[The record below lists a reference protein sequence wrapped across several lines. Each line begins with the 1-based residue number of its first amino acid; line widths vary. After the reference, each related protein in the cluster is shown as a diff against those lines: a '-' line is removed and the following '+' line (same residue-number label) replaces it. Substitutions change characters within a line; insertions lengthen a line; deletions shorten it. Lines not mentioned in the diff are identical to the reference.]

1 MDSKV
6 ISADGH
12 TDIVW
17 LPDDLFVSEA
27 PTRLKGHMP
36 RVVETDE
43 GRVWVA
49 DGARL
54 GSVGAAALTG
64 SYEPYVPGRSRRL
77 DKMEERGFFS
87 DAEQGRFH
95 PSSPDLRRADQEA
108 DGVQS
113 EVIYGVLG
121 VASGFSDSD
130 GGISDP
136 ETLSTVY
143 DIYNDWIADFC
154 KASPQ
159 SFVGLACISCHD
171 PRLASRQLRRAADLG
186 LRGVELSVSRAA
198 TPVYQEEWDILWAA
212 AADCRMPISFHTVGL
227 PFRQPEGPAKEGYG
241 LVTLGLMYTLFQLSG
256 PESLTSILLSGAC
269 DRYPDF
275 KFVLGECGVGW
286 IPYLLHR
293 IDQEYED
300 RLSGLNLSMK
310 PSELWRRQGYTT
322 FQDEYLTSEMVQ
334 AVGENNILWGSDYPH
349 PESTWPEST
358 EYIER
363 NMGHLP
369 GEVRSKIVFEN
380 AGKLYGLLR

>member
-212 AADCRMPISFHTVGL
+212 AADCRMPISFHTVGCPFASPRVLLKRGMGWL
-227 PFRQPEGPAKEGYG
+227 PWVSCTPSSSSRAPSLSPASSSQGHATGIQISSSCWVSAGSVDSLPPPPDRPGIRGSPVRFEPEHEAQRA
-241 LVTLGLMYTLFQLSG
+241 V
-256 PESLTSILLSGAC
+256 A
-269 DRYPDF
+269 
-275 KFVLGECGVGW
+275 
-286 IPYLLHR
+286 
-293 IDQEYED
+293 
-300 RLSGLNLSMK
+300 
-310 PSELWRRQGYTT
+310 
-322 FQDEYLTSEMVQ
+322 Q
-334 AVGENNILWGSDYPH
+334 AGIH
-349 PESTWPEST
+349 
-358 EYIER
+358 
-363 NMGHLP
+363 HLP
-369 GEVRSKIVFEN
+369 G
-380 AGKLYGLLR
+380 